1 MAGIYIAGIYC
12 RDILLGYIAG
22 IYCRDILPGYIAGNN
37 PTGVHPVP
45 PARPLFSLRAA
56 EPVPLGWTSS
66 RRSYCLV
73 RGRSTPTVGS
83 RDVNSENAKES
94 TPHTTTRYNLVVRT
108 MQIKMFGRKLSCLFA
123 LLWLVLLA
131 EETLG
136 VSSGSD
142 KDKILL
148 TQLDALMVSGKK
160 QTEYRRTVNFKR

>member
-1 MAGIYIAGIYC
+1 MAGI
-12 RDILLGYIAG
+12 YIAG

-45 PARPLFSLRAA
+45 PPFIPFPPHGPCL
-56 EPVPLGWTSS
+56 VYG
-66 RRSYCLV
+66 RRNRFPRDKRHPADHSLV